1 MEKSKKPSD
10 LTKGSSPKNAPELT
24 ESELGKVSGGATM
37 FLKLDGIK
45 GESQDDKHKD
55 TISVSSF

>member
-24 ESELGKVSGGATM
+24 ERELGKVSGGATM
-37 FLKLDGIK
+37 FLKLDAIK
-45 GESQDDKHKD
+45 GASQDDQHPRS
-55 TISVSSF
+55 IEIG